1 KEAAII
7 IPFLRGGSM
16 ASGGGYRSM
25 CASTRSMSITSG
37 PGPGGKAFGNITYMN
52 KEEHERERSRWIN
65 KMEEVEVRLAESESL
80 NSDMNQIKAE
90 LNKKIVELEKNQRP
104 MIDQNR
110 KLNERNKNLSAE
122 IKRLESKI
130 AHHMDDFL
138 TLKDSHER
146 VVKENA
152 SLRRERTFPEKLEE
166 LERYR
171 NQVLEYS
178 KCITALRQAG
188 LEKDR
193 RYESLVMKLKRLR
206 RAAKG
211 EDDRQ
216 SVVGSDCSAES
227 HISLDTIT
235 EDLEET
241 VSKELQSNYEAL
253 YREHEELARALH
265 AMEGDDMSLREQ
277 LAAARETIAALQ
289 HNIDCSNERALQL
302 DATAQH
308 KVTIAQ
314 QASKIKNMEEEIEKL
329 QREMIVSEEQRDLLE
344 FQVMEMRLIGEHNRQ
359 GPSADNVPE
368 VEEIDYGVTKL
379 TYQEICDMKAEL
391 RGMKRAG
398 NLTADQLRAIAKAY
412 SYLETLETQWIEH
425 EATCGRGR
433 TDLNGNSAQLLEE
446 VCDLSKELGLVRYQL
461 QTTEE
466 ELRAE
471 KSRTESMSNRL
482 TVERDGVISEL
493 EAALKKQMDDLIAM
507 REALNGNKKRLEAS
521 EAERIKL
528 QGDFNVLN
536 AEYERF
542 KAEQRPSIRT
552 ELERRFEETRYRL
565 NEALSKIEKYEH
577 VIDAAR
583 RVDEN
588 RSTYADELQ
597 KELEECKEYNEHV
610 ERQFKTQTEII
621 DALKQRLVSIKGASD
636 FLVTLTAAPPA
647 EVPSRISEYV
657 KASRDAESK
666 KTVSLVGDIVE
677 HCTREVEL
685 VTICDPLKLRE
696 CRSVD
701 SGGDSLS
708 NGSESSSSRHS
719 DDEDWTSSNRSGATN
734 LTR

>member
-1 KEAAII
+1 MTSA
-7 IPFLRGGSM
+7 
-16 ASGGGYRSM
+16 GGGGGAGFRTMSV
-25 CASTRSMSITSG
+25 STRSMSVMTG
-37 PGPGGKAFGNITYMN
+37 PGPGGKAFGGITYMN

-110 KLNERNKNLSAE
+110 KLNERNKNLSTE

-152 SLRRERTFPEKLEE
+152 SLKRERTFPEKLEE
-166 LERYR
+166 LDRYR

-188 LEKDR
+188 L
-193 RYESLVMKLKRLR
+193 
-206 RAAKG
+206 
-211 EDDRQ
+211 
-216 SVVGSDCSAES
+216 
-227 HISLDTIT
+227 
-235 EDLEET
+235 T

-253 YREHEELARALH
+253 YRENEELARALH
-265 AMEGDDMSLREQ
+265 AMESDDMSLREQ
-277 LAAARETIAALQ
+277 LATARATIAQLQ
-289 HNIDCSNERALQL
+289 YTVDCSNERALQL
-302 DATAQH
+302 DATAHH

-314 QASKIKNMEEEIEKL
+314 QTSKIQQMEEEIEKL
-329 QREMIVSEEQRDLLE
+329 QRNMLVNEEQRDLLE
-344 FQVMEMRLIGEHNRQ
+344 FQVMELRMVGEHSRQ
-359 GPSADNVPE
+359 GSSADNVPE
-368 VEEIDYGVTKL
+368 VEEIDYGLIKL
-379 TYQEICDMKAEL
+379 SYQEICDMKADM

-398 NLTADQLRAIAKAY
+398 NFTADQRRSIAKAY
-412 SYLETLETQWIEH
+412 AHLESLEAQCIEH
-425 EATCGRGR
+425 EATCPGRGR
-433 TDLNGNSAQLLEE
+433 IDLNGNSAQLLEE

-471 KSRTESMSNRL
+471 RSRADTLTNRL

-493 EAALKKQMDDLIAM
+493 EDALKKQMDDLIAM
-507 REALNGNKKRLEAS
+507 RETLNGNKKRLEAS

-528 QGDFNVLN
+528 QGDFNVLS

-565 NEALSKIEKYEH
+565 NEALGKIEKYEH

-597 KELEECKEYNEHV
+597 KELEEVKEYNEHV

-636 FLVTLTAAPPA
+636 FLVSLTSSSSA
-647 EVPSRISEYV
+647 EVSSRISDYV
-657 KASRDAESK
+657 KASRDPEAK
-666 KTVSLVGDIVE
+666 KTVSLVGDILE

-685 VTICDPLKLRE
+685 VAICDPLKLRE

-708 NGSESSSSRHS
+708 NGSESSSRHS
-719 DDEDWTSSNRSGATN
+719 DDEDWTSNRSGSELRPGFVSPAAQSS
-734 LTR
+734 R

>member
-1 KEAAII
+1 LIRGRVI
-7 IPFLRGGSM
+7 MSSGGS
-16 ASGGGYRSM
+16 AREFRSM
-25 CASTRSMSITSG
+25 SASTRSMSVTAG
-37 PGPGGKAFGNITYMN
+37 PGPGGKAFGGITYMN

-110 KLNERNKNLSAE
+110 KLNERNKNLTSE

-146 VVKENA
+146 VVKENT
-152 SLRRERTFPEKLEE
+152 SLKRERTFPEKLEE
-166 LERYR
+166 LDRYR

-188 LEKDR
+188 L
-193 RYESLVMKLKRLR
+193 
-206 RAAKG
+206 
-211 EDDRQ
+211 
-216 SVVGSDCSAES
+216 
-227 HISLDTIT
+227 
-235 EDLEET
+235 T

-253 YREHEELARALH
+253 YTENEELARALH
-265 AMEGDDMSLREQ
+265 AMEADDFSLREQ
-277 LAAARETIAALQ
+277 LAAARATIAQLE
-289 HNIDCSNERALQL
+289 HTIECSNERALQM
-302 DATAQH
+302 DNASQYKA
-308 KVTIAQ
+308 TIAQ
-314 QASKIKNMEEEIEKL
+314 QVSKMQQMEDEIEKL
-329 QREMIVSEEQRDLLE
+329 QREMLVNEEQRDLLE
-344 FQVMEMRLIGEHNRQ
+344 FQVMELRLISEHSHQ
-359 GPSADNVPE
+359 GSSGNVE
-368 VEEIDYGVTKL
+368 VEEIDYGLIKL
-379 TYQEICDMKAEL
+379 TYQEICDMKADM
-391 RGMKRAG
+391 RTMKRAG
-398 NLTADQLRAIAKAY
+398 NFTADQRRALAKAY
-412 SYLETLETQWIEH
+412 AYLESLEAQWIEH
-425 EATCGRGR
+425 EATCPGRVR
-433 TDLNGNSAQLLEE
+433 MDLNGNSAQLLEE

-471 KSRTESMSNRL
+471 RSRTDALSNRL

-507 REALNGNKKRLEAS
+507 REALNVNKKRLEAS

-565 NEALSKIEKYEH
+565 TEALSKIEKYEH

-597 KELEECKEYNEHV
+597 KELEECKEYNEHI

-636 FLVTLTAAPPA
+636 FLVSLTSSPA
-647 EVPSRISEYV
+647 VEVSSRINDYIKE
-657 KASRDAESK
+657 SRDAEAK

-677 HCTREVEL
+677 HCTRDVEL
-685 VTICDPLKLRE
+685 VAICDPLKLRE

-708 NGSESSSSRHS
+708 NGSESSSRHS
-719 DDEDWTSSNRSGATN
+719 DDEDWASNRSGSELRRGFVASPTAS
-734 LTR
+734 

>member
-1 KEAAII
+1 MVKRIVYGLLI
-7 IPFLRGGSM
+7 S
-16 ASGGGYRSM
+16 
-25 CASTRSMSITSG
+25 
-37 PGPGGKAFGNITYMN
+37 MN

-110 KLNERNKNLSAE
+110 KLNERNKNLTSE

-146 VVKENA
+146 VVKENT
-152 SLRRERTFPEKLEE
+152 SLKRERTFPEKLEE
-166 LERYR
+166 LDRYR
-171 NQVLEYS
+171 LAFLSLKNQVLEYS

-216 SVVGSDCSAES
+216 SVIGSDCSAES

-253 YREHEELARALH
+253 YRENEELARALH
-265 AMEGDDMSLREQ
+265 AMEGDDFSLREQ
-277 LAAARETIAALQ
+277 LAAARVTIAQLE
-289 HNIDCSNERALQL
+289 HTIECSNERAVQM
-302 DATAQH
+302 DNASQYKA
-308 KVTIAQ
+308 TIAQ
-314 QASKIKNMEEEIEKL
+314 QVNKMQQLEDEIEKL
-329 QREMIVSEEQRDLLE
+329 QREMLVNEEQRDLLE
-344 FQVMEMRLIGEHNRQ
+344 FQVMELRLISEHSHQ
-359 GPSADNVPE
+359 GSSGDVE
-368 VEEIDYGVTKL
+368 VEEIDYGLIKL
-379 TYQEICDMKAEL
+379 TYQEICDMKADM
-391 RGMKRAG
+391 RTMKRAG
-398 NLTADQLRAIAKAY
+398 NFTADQRRALAKAY
-412 SYLETLETQWIEH
+412 AYLESLEAQWIEH
-425 EATCGRGR
+425 EATCPGRVR
-433 TDLNGNSAQLLEE
+433 MDLNGNSAQLLEE

-471 KSRTESMSNRL
+471 RSRTDALSNRL

-507 REALNGNKKRLEAS
+507 RETLNLNKKKLEAS

-528 QGDFNVLN
+528 QGDFNFLN

-565 NEALSKIEKYEH
+565 TEALSKIDKYEH

-597 KELEECKEYNEHV
+597 KELEECKEYNEHI

-636 FLVTLTAAPPA
+636 FLVSLTSSPA
-647 EVPSRISEYV
+647 VEVSSRINDYIKE
-657 KASRDAESK
+657 SRDAEAK

-685 VTICDPLKLRE
+685 VAICDPLKLRE

-708 NGSESSSSRHS
+708 NGSESSSRHS
-719 DDEDWTSSNRSGATN
+719 DDEDWASNRSGAKISGK
-734 LTR
+734 